1 MAYLAADEVDDVV
14 YSLDMKVLFE
24 SIGVL
29 VHYNFSL
36 PYYLTKTS
44 EIDSI
49 ALSTGLFPIS
59 VGGYYYISRAWKK
72 IKVYLSRTGVGF
84 IDELNYVKPIRERL
98 IRRITAKQ
106 HYDVV
111 HLNSKEDLS
120 QLSGVKIPKLFV
132 LHGSPD
138 YADKQTCKM
147 LRGVYSEVDAFV
159 AVSRHAAYMLR
170 EKCGFEPTHVIH
182 HGVDV
187 ELFNPLSYAKDHA
200 RAILGLPQDKKVIL
214 WNARLSPEKRLETL
228 IYALSKVVKEFKD
241 VVVIVKTRA
250 VVKDYEAKIRSIIR
264 KLNLGANVIFD
275 KGWTPLVKMPMY
287 YRASDLYI
295 NTSVTEAFGSLTM
308 LEAMACGI
316 PTIANNASSN
326 PEALGNGGLLYD
338 KDDSSDLA
346 EKTLKILTD
355 ERLSMLLSYKASRR
369 VLEELTLQKIS
380 EKYVKLYNSL
390 VHEGI
395 S

>member
-1 MAYLAADEVDDVV
+1 M
-14 YSLDMKVLFE
+14 
-24 SIGVL
+24 
-29 VHYNFSL
+29 
-36 PYYLTKTS
+36 
-44 EIDSI
+44 
-49 ALSTGLFPIS
+49 
-59 VGGYYYISRAWKK
+59 GGYYYISRAWKK

-84 IDELNYVKPIRERL
+84 IDELKYVKLIRERL
-98 IRRITAKQ
+98 MKRIAAKQ
-106 HYDVV
+106 RYDVV
-111 HLNSKEDLS
+111 HLNSTEALS

-147 LRGVYSEVDAFV
+147 LGDVYSKVDAFV

-182 HGVDV
+182 HGVEV
-187 ELFNPLSYAKDHA
+187 ELFNPLRYAKDHA
-200 RAILGLPQDKKVIL
+200 RAMLGLPQDKRVIL

-228 IYALSKVVKEFKD
+228 IYALPKVVKEVKD
-241 VVVIVKTRA
+241 VVVMVKTRA
-250 VVKDYEAKIRSIIR
+250 VVKNYEVKIRSIIR
-264 KLNLGANVIFD
+264 KLNLGAHVIFD
-275 KGWTPLVKMPMY
+275 KGWTPWVKMPMY
-287 YRASDLYI
+287 YRASDLYV

-338 KDDSSDLA
+338 KDDSYDLA
-346 EKTLKILTD
+346 EKILKVLTD
-355 ERLSMLLSYKASRR
+355 ERLSMLLSYKASMR
-369 VLEELTLQKIS
+369 VLKELTLQKVS

-390 VHEGI
+390 LHEGI

>member
-1 MAYLAADEVDDVV
+1 M
-14 YSLDMKVLFE
+14 
-24 SIGVL
+24 
-29 VHYNFSL
+29 
-36 PYYLTKTS
+36 
-44 EIDSI
+44 
-49 ALSTGLFPIS
+49 
-59 VGGYYYISRAWKK
+59 GGYYYISRGWKK

-84 IDELNYVKPIRERL
+84 IDELKYVKPIRERL
-98 IRRITAKQ
+98 IKRIAAKQ
-106 HYDVV
+106 RYDVV
-111 HLNSKEDLS
+111 HLNSTEALS

-147 LRGVYSEVDAFV
+147 LEDVYSKVDAFV
-159 AVSRHAAYMLR
+159 VVSRHAAYMLR

-200 RAILGLPQDKKVIL
+200 RATLGLPQDKKIIL
-214 WNARLSPEKRLETL
+214 WNARLSPEKKLETL
-228 IYALSKVVKEFKD
+228 IYALPKVVKEFKD

-250 VVKDYEAKIRSIIR
+250 VVKDHEAKIRSIIR
-264 KLNLGANVIFD
+264 KLKLGAHVIFD
-275 KGWTPLVKMPMY
+275 KGWAPWVKMPMY

-295 NTSVTEAFGSLTM
+295 NTSVTEAFGSPTM

-338 KDDSSDLA
+338 KDDSFDLG
-346 EKTLKILTD
+346 EKILKVLTD

-369 VLEELTLQKIS
+369 VFEELTFQKIS
-380 EKYVKLYNSL
+380 EKYVNYITLWYIKALVKVITSL
-390 VHEGI
+390 FSAKTIQFQTQYCDRFRH
-395 S
+395 